1 MKKRMGIG
9 LFLVLVL
16 ISAAT
21 GCTAVWDTGAT
32 EDKKQS
38 GAPPAEEPV
47 VLHVYN
53 TMGENINTEQAE
65 AYIHRTM
72 PGVKIESTY
81 EIAPKMENAQ
91 LAAVRSGG
99 GPEILYTQDYYTYV
113 QSGYLKDLTSEPFLK
128 NYMISALND
137 AEVGGKVYALP
148 VGNGYIS
155 GLMVNR
161 QLLADMGYDMP
172 RTQEEF
178 IGLCRRIQER
188 REETGVRA
196 YAFGMLYNDAAA
208 VVAMT
213 FLLDAYTDSE
223 YV

>member
-1 MKKRMGIG
+1 MVIG

-38 GAPPAEEPV
+38 GAQPAEEPV

-137 AEVGGKVYALP
+137 AEVGGKVYA
-148 VGNGYIS
+148 S
-155 GLMVNR
+155 GWKRVYLRLMVNR

-178 IGLCRRIQER
+178 IGSAAGFR
-188 REETGVRA
+188 REGRRPGYGPMPLGCFT
-196 YAFGMLYNDAAA
+196 
-208 VVAMT
+208 MT
-213 FLLDAYTDSE
+213 QQQWWPCPFFWMRTRTANMCSG
-223 YV
+223 

>member
-1 MKKRMGIG
+1 MVIG
-9 LFLVLVL
+9 LFLALVL

-91 LAAVRSGG
+91 LAAVRRPGN
-99 GPEILYTQDYYTYV
+99 PLYT
-113 QSGYLKDLTSEPFLK
+113 GLLYLCPERLSEGFDLRTIFEELHDQRLK
-128 NYMISALND
+128 
-137 AEVGGKVYALP
+137 
-148 VGNGYIS
+148 
-155 GLMVNR
+155 
-161 QLLADMGYDMP
+161 
-172 RTQEEF
+172 
-178 IGLCRRIQER
+178 
-188 REETGVRA
+188 
-196 YAFGMLYNDAAA
+196 
-208 VVAMT
+208 
-213 FLLDAYTDSE
+213 
-223 YV
+223 

>member
-9 LFLVLVL
+9 LLLVLVL

-178 IGLCRRIQER
+178 
-188 REETGVRA
+188 
-196 YAFGMLYNDAAA
+196 MA
-208 VVAMT
+208 VS
-213 FLLDAYTDSE
+213 YTHLTLPTIA
-223 YV
+223 

>member
-1 MKKRMGIG
+1 MKKRMVIG

-161 QLLADMGYDMP
+161 QLLADMGYDC
-172 RTQEEF
+172 
-178 IGLCRRIQER
+178 L
-188 REETGVRA
+188 
-196 YAFGMLYNDAAA
+196 LYTSDAADE
-208 VVAMT
+208 
-213 FLLDAYTDSE
+213 L
-223 YV
+223 

>member
-9 LFLVLVL
+9 LLLVLVL

-81 EIAPKMENAQ
+81 EIAPKMENA
-91 LAAVRSGG
+91 LSL
-99 GPEILYTQDYYTYV
+99 IH
-113 QSGYLKDLTSEPFLK
+113 
-128 NYMISALND
+128 I
-137 AEVGGKVYALP
+137 
-148 VGNGYIS
+148 
-155 GLMVNR
+155 
-161 QLLADMGYDMP
+161 
-172 RTQEEF
+172 
-178 IGLCRRIQER
+178 
-188 REETGVRA
+188 
-196 YAFGMLYNDAAA
+196 
-208 VVAMT
+208 
-213 FLLDAYTDSE
+213 
-223 YV
+223 

>member
-1 MKKRMGIG
+1 MKKRMVIG
-9 LFLVLVL
+9 LFLALVL

-38 GAPPAEEPV
+38 GAQPAEEPV

-137 AEVGGKVYALP
+137 AEVGVRY
-148 VGNGYIS
+148 
-155 GLMVNR
+155 
-161 QLLADMGYDMP
+161 MP
-172 RTQEEF
+172 FR
-178 IGLCRRIQER
+178 L
-188 REETGVRA
+188 ETGISQ
-196 YAFGMLYNDAAA
+196 G
-208 VVAMT
+208 
-213 FLLDAYTDSE
+213 
-223 YV
+223 

>member
-1 MKKRMGIG
+1 
-9 LFLVLVL
+9 
-16 ISAAT
+16 
-21 GCTAVWDTGAT
+21 
-32 EDKKQS
+32 
-38 GAPPAEEPV
+38 
-47 VLHVYN
+47 
-53 TMGENINTEQAE
+53 
-65 AYIHRTM
+65 
-72 PGVKIESTY
+72 
-81 EIAPKMENAQ
+81 MENAQ

-178 IGLCRRIQER
+178 RALPPDSGEKGGDRGTGLC
-188 REETGVRA
+188 
-196 YAFGMLYNDAAA
+196 LWDA
-208 VVAMT
+208 
-213 FLLDAYTDSE
+213 LQ
-223 YV
+223 